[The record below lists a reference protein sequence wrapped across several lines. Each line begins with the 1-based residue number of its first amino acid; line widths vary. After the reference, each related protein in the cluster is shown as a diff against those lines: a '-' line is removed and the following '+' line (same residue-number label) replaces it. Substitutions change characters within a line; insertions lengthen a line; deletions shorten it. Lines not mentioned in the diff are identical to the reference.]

1 LIFHIHTTHLPPLPL
16 GTSDKHIQVTG
27 TSSRISGRHHSLGRI
42 IWTGSINIY
51 IYVYMFLPNGSPM
64 WCKHVKRT
72 VFYLL
77 RIMITEEHE
86 LSVEFAHGEILR
98 PAMLQTEI

>member
-1 LIFHIHTTHLPPLPL
+1 
-16 GTSDKHIQVTG
+16 
-27 TSSRISGRHHSLGRI
+27 
-42 IWTGSINIY
+42 
-51 IYVYMFLPNGSPM
+51 MFLPNGSPM